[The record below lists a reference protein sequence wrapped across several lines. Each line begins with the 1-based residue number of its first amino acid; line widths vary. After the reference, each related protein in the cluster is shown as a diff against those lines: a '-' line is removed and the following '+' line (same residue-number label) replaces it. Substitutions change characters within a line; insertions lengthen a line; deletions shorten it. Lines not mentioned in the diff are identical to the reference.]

1 MDMRRQLVRITGLV
15 LLAMCW
21 APLSWAAQGWQ
32 PLTEKI
38 NKSEHDPRQ
47 YEAIKLANGMTVL
60 LVSDAQAPKSLAA
73 LALPVGSL
81 EDPNSQLGLAHYLEH
96 MVLMGSKRYPEPENL
111 SEFLKKHG
119 GSHNAST
126 ASYRT
131 AFYLEVEN
139 DALEPAVDRMADA
152 IAEPLLDPGNADRER
167 NAVNAELTMARSRDG
182 MRMAQVG
189 AETLNPAHPS
199 ARFSGGNLDT
209 LKDKPDSKLHDEL
222 TGFYKRYYSANLMM
236 GVLYGNQPLP
246 QLADIAAKTFGRVPN
261 HDASV
266 PPITVPAVT
275 PEQQGIIIHYVPAQP
290 RKQLKVEFRIDNN
303 SAAFRSKTDTYIS
316 YLIGNRSKNTLS
328 DWLQKQGLADAI
340 NAGADPMV
348 DRNGGVFA
356 ISVSLTD
363 KGLAQRD
370 QVVAAIFN
378 YLKMLRS
385 EGIKQ
390 SYFDEISHVLNLD
403 FRYPSITR
411 DMDYI
416 EWLVDTMLR
425 VPVEHALDAPYLAD
439 RYDPK
444 AIAER
449 LDAMTPQN
457 ARIWFVSP
465 DEPHNKTAYF
475 VNAPYQVDKITP
487 QRFTQWQQL
496 ESGISL
502 SLPALNPYIPD
513 DFTLTKPSHEFK
525 KPERVVDKPGLRVL
539 YMPSRYFA
547 DEPKADV
554 TVAFRNAKTMD
565 SARNQVLFSL
575 TDYLAGLAL
584 DQLSYQASVGGLSFS
599 TSPNNGLMFNANG
612 FTQRLPQLLTALIEG
627 YSSFTPTED
636 QLAQAKS
643 WYLEQLDAAE
653 KGKAFELAIQPV
665 QMVSRVPYSER
676 SERREVLKT
685 LTLKDVLAYRDSLLA
700 EATPEL
706 LVVGNMS
713 KQQVDTLA
721 STLKHRLGCT
731 GSEWW
736 HGEDVVV
743 DKNHLANLQ
752 QVGSSTDSA
761 LAAVYVPTG
770 YDEVTGM
777 AYSSLLGQIIQPWFY
792 SQLRTQ
798 EQLGYAVFAFPM
810 SVGRQWGVGFL
821 LQSNSKQPAYLY
833 QRYQDF
839 YPKTEKRLR
848 EMSEADFEQYKQ
860 ALINELK
867 QRPQTLSEE
876 ASRFANDFDR
886 GNFAFDTRQKL
897 IAQVQQLT
905 PAKLADYFHQAVIQP
920 QGLAV
925 LSQVSGSGQD
935 KADYAAPN
943 DWVTYPNAS
952 VLQQILPRKVATP

>member
-1 MDMRRQLVRITGLV
+1 MRRQLVRIIGLV

-935 KADYAAPN
+935 KADYAAPK

-952 VLQQILPRKVATP
+952 ALQQILPRKVAMP

>member
-1 MDMRRQLVRITGLV
+1 
-15 LLAMCW
+15 MCW

-525 KPERVVDKPGLRVL
+525 KPEKVVDKPGLRVL

-848 EMSEADFEQYKQ
+848 DMSEADFEQYKQ

-935 KADYAAPN
+935 KADYAAPK

-952 VLQQILPRKVATP
+952 ALQQILPRKVATP

>member
-1 MDMRRQLVRITGLV
+1 MRRQLVRITGLV

-261 HDASV
+261 HDVSV

-303 SAAFRSKTDTYIS
+303 SAAFRSKIDTYIS

-848 EMSEADFEQYKQ
+848 DMSEADFEQYKQ

-935 KADYAAPN
+935 KADYAAPK

-952 VLQQILPRKVATP
+952 ALQQILPRKVATP

>member
-1 MDMRRQLVRITGLV
+1 MRRQLVRITGLV

-182 MRMAQVG
+182 MRMAQVS

-525 KPERVVDKPGLRVL
+525 KPEKVVDKPGLRVL

-848 EMSEADFEQYKQ
+848 DMSEADFEQYKQ

-935 KADYAAPN
+935 KADYAAPK

-952 VLQQILPRKVATP
+952 ALQQILPRKVATP

>member
-1 MDMRRQLVRITGLV
+1 MRRQLVRITGLV

-21 APLSWAAQGWQ
+21 ASLSWAAQGWQ

-848 EMSEADFEQYKQ
+848 DMSEADFEQYKQ

-935 KADYAAPN
+935 KADYAAPK

-952 VLQQILPRKVATP
+952 ALQQILPRKVATP

>member
-1 MDMRRQLVRITGLV
+1 MRRQLVRITGLV

-465 DEPHNKTAYF
+465 DEPHNKAAYF

-848 EMSEADFEQYKQ
+848 DMSEADFEQYKQ

-935 KADYAAPN
+935 KADYAAPK

-952 VLQQILPRKVATP
+952 ALQQILPRKVATP

>member
-1 MDMRRQLVRITGLV
+1 MRRQLVRITGLV

-222 TGFYKRYYSANLMM
+222 TSFYKRYYSANLMM

-848 EMSEADFEQYKQ
+848 DMSEADFEQYKQ

-935 KADYAAPN
+935 KADYAAPK
-943 DWVTYPNAS
+943 DWSTYPNAS
-952 VLQQILPRKVATP
+952 ALQQILPRKVATP

>member
-1 MDMRRQLVRITGLV
+1 MRRQLARITGLV

-32 PLTEKI
+32 PLAEKI
-38 NKSEHDPRQ
+38 NKSDHDPRQ
-47 YEAIKLANGMTVL
+47 YQAIKLANGMTVL

-96 MVLMGSKRYPEPENL
+96 MVLMGSKRYPQPENL
-111 SEFLKKHG
+111 AEFLKKHG

-139 DALEPAVDRMADA
+139 DALAPAVDRMADA

-209 LKDKPDSKLHDEL
+209 LKDKPGSKLHDEL
-222 TGFYKRYYSANLMM
+222 TSFYQRYYSGNLMM
-236 GVLYGNQPLP
+236 GVLYSSKPLP
-246 QLADIAAKTFGRVPN
+246 ELAELAANTFGKVPN
-261 HDASV
+261 REASV

-303 SAAFRSKTDTYIS
+303 SAEFRSKTDTYIS
-316 YLIGNRSKNTLS
+316 YLIGNRSQNTLS

-348 DRNGGVFA
+348 DRNGGVFS

-363 KGLAQRD
+363 KGLAKRD
-370 QVVAAIFN
+370 EVIAAIFN

-425 VPVEHALDAPYLAD
+425 VPVEHTLDAPYLAD
-439 RYDPK
+439 RYDAK

-465 DEPHNKTAYF
+465 NEPHNKMAYF
-475 VNAPYQVDKITP
+475 VNAPYQVDKIEP
-487 QRFTQWQQL
+487 QRFEQWQQL
-496 ESGISL
+496 GKGISL

-513 DFTLTKPSHEFK
+513 DFTLNKPSHEFK
-525 KPERVVDKPGLRVL
+525 KPEMVVDQPGLRVL

-575 TDYLAGLAL
+575 TDYLAGISL
-584 DQLSYQASVGGLSFS
+584 DQLSYQASIGGLSFS

-612 FTQRLPQLLTALIEG
+612 FTQRLPQLLTSLIEG
-627 YSSFTPTED
+627 YSNFTPTED

-643 WYLEQLDAAE
+643 WYLEQLDSAE

-700 EATPEL
+700 DATPEL

-731 GSEWW
+731 GIEWW
-736 HGEDVVV
+736 HGEDVEVA
-743 DKNHLANLQ
+743 KKQLANLQ
-752 QVGSSTDSA
+752 RAGSSTDSA

-798 EQLGYAVFAFPM
+798 EQLGYAVFAFPI
-810 SVGRQWGVGFL
+810 SVGRQWGIGFL

-848 EMSEADFEQYKQ
+848 EMKDADFEQYKQ
-860 ALINELK
+860 AMINELK

-886 GNFAFDTRQKL
+886 GNFTFDTREKL
-897 IAQVQQLT
+897 IEQVKQLT
-905 PAKLADYFHQAVIQP
+905 PTKLADYFHQAVIQP

-925 LSQVSGSGQD
+925 LSQVSGSGQE
-935 KADYAAPN
+935 KADYAVQQ

-952 VLQQILPRKVATP
+952 ALQQTLPRKVATP

>member
-1 MDMRRQLVRITGLV
+1 MRRQLVRITGLV

-266 PPITVPAVT
+266 PPIAVPAVT

-935 KADYAAPN
+935 KADYAAPK

-952 VLQQILPRKVATP
+952 ALQQILPRKVATP

>member
-1 MDMRRQLVRITGLV
+1 MRRQLVRITGLV

-935 KADYAAPN
+935 KADYAAPK

-952 VLQQILPRKVATP
+952 ALQQILPRKVATP

>member
-1 MDMRRQLVRITGLV
+1 MRRQLVRITGLV

-21 APLSWAAQGWQ
+21 APLSWAVQGWQ

-848 EMSEADFEQYKQ
+848 DMSEADFEQYKQ

-935 KADYAAPN
+935 KADYAAPK

-952 VLQQILPRKVATP
+952 ALQQILPRKVATP

>member
-1 MDMRRQLVRITGLV
+1 MRRQLVRITGLV

-152 IAEPLLDPGNADRER
+152 IAEPLLDPGNVDRER

-848 EMSEADFEQYKQ
+848 DMSEADFEQYKQ

-935 KADYAAPN
+935 KADYAAPK

-952 VLQQILPRKVATP
+952 ALQQILPRKVATP

>member
-1 MDMRRQLVRITGLV
+1 MRRQLARITGLV
-15 LLAMCW
+15 LLVMFW

-32 PLTEKI
+32 PLAEKI
-38 NKSEHDPRQ
+38 NKSDHDPRQ
-47 YEAIKLANGMTVL
+47 YQAIKLANGMTVL
-60 LVSDAQAPKSLAA
+60 LVSDPQAPKSLAA

-96 MVLMGSKRYPEPENL
+96 MVLMGSKRYPQPENL

-139 DALEPAVDRMADA
+139 DALAPAVDRMADA

-209 LKDKPDSKLHDEL
+209 LKDKPGSKLHDEL
-222 TGFYKRYYSANLMM
+222 TAFYQRYYSANLMM
-236 GVLYGNQPLP
+236 GVLYSNQPLP
-246 QLADIAAKTFGRVPN
+246 ELAELAAKTFGRVPDR
-261 HDASV
+261 DATV
-266 PPITVPAVT
+266 PPIEVPSVT

-303 SAAFRSKTDTYIS
+303 SAEFRSKTDTYIS
-316 YLIGNRSKNTLS
+316 YLIGNRSQNTLS

-348 DRNGGVFA
+348 DRNGGVFS

-363 KGLAQRD
+363 KGLAKRD
-370 QVVAAIFN
+370 EVVAAIFN

-425 VPVEHALDAPYLAD
+425 VPVEHTLDAPYLAD
-439 RYDPK
+439 RYDAK

-465 DEPHNKTAYF
+465 NEPHNKMAYF

-487 QRFTQWQQL
+487 QRFEQWQQL
-496 ESGISL
+496 GKGISL

-513 DFTLTKPSHEFK
+513 DFSLTKPSHEFK
-525 KPERVVDKPGLRVL
+525 KPEMVVDQPGLRVL

-575 TDYLAGLAL
+575 TDYLAGISL

-599 TSPNNGLMFNANG
+599 TSPNNGLVFNANG
-612 FTQRLPQLLTALIEG
+612 FTQRLPQLLTSLIEG

-636 QLAQAKS
+636 QLTQAKS
-643 WYLEQLDAAE
+643 WYLEQLDSAE

-665 QMVSRVPYSER
+665 QMISRVPYSER

-700 EATPEL
+700 DATPEL

-731 GSEWW
+731 GIEWW
-736 HGEDVVV
+736 HGEDVEVA
-743 DKNHLANLQ
+743 KKQLANLQ
-752 QVGSSTDSA
+752 RAGSSTDSA

-798 EQLGYAVFAFPM
+798 EQLGYAVFAFPT
-810 SVGRQWGVGFL
+810 SVGRQWGIGFL

-848 EMSEADFEQYKQ
+848 EMKEADFEQYKQ
-860 ALINELK
+860 AMINELK

-876 ASRFANDFDR
+876 AGRFANDFDR
-886 GNFAFDTRQKL
+886 GNFAFDTRHKL
-897 IAQVQQLT
+897 IEQIKQLT
-905 PAKLADYFHQAVIQP
+905 PTKLADYFHQAVIQP

-925 LSQVSGSGQD
+925 LSQVSGSGQE
-935 KADYAAPN
+935 KADYAVQPG
-943 DWVTYPNAS
+943 WVTYPNAS
-952 VLQQILPRKVATP
+952 ALQKTLPRKVATP

>member
-1 MDMRRQLVRITGLV
+1 MRRQLARITGLV
-15 LLAMCW
+15 LVVIFW

-32 PLTEKI
+32 PLAEKI
-38 NKSEHDPRQ
+38 NKSDHDPRQ
-47 YEAIKLANGMTVL
+47 YQAIKLTNGMTVL

-96 MVLMGSKRYPEPENL
+96 MVLMGSKRYPQPENL

-139 DALEPAVDRMADA
+139 DALAPAVDRMADA

-209 LKDKPDSKLHDEL
+209 LKDKPGSKLHDEL
-222 TGFYKRYYSANLMM
+222 TAFYQRYYSANLMM
-236 GVLYGNQPLP
+236 GVLYSNQPLP
-246 QLADIAAKTFGRVPN
+246 ELAELAAKTFGKVPN
-261 HDASV
+261 RDASV

-303 SAAFRSKTDTYIS
+303 SAEFRSKTDTYIS
-316 YLIGNRSKNTLS
+316 YLIGNRSQNTLS

-348 DRNGGVFA
+348 DRNGGVFS

-363 KGLAQRD
+363 KGLAKRD
-370 QVVAAIFN
+370 EVVAAIFN

-425 VPVEHALDAPYLAD
+425 VPVEHTLDAPYLAD
-439 RYDPK
+439 RYDAK

-465 DEPHNKTAYF
+465 NEPHNKMAYF

-487 QRFTQWQQL
+487 QRFEQWQQL
-496 ESGISL
+496 GKGISL
-502 SLPALNPYIPD
+502 SLPTLNPYIPD
-513 DFTLTKPSHEFK
+513 DFSLNKPSHEFK
-525 KPERVVDKPGLRVL
+525 KPEMVVDQPGLRVL

-575 TDYLAGLAL
+575 TDYLAGISL

-599 TSPNNGLMFNANG
+599 TSPNNGLEFNANG
-612 FTQRLPQLLTALIEG
+612 FTQRLPQLLTSLIEG

-643 WYLEQLDAAE
+643 WYLEQLDSAE

-731 GSEWW
+731 GIEWW
-736 HGEDVVV
+736 HGEDVEVT
-743 DKNHLANLQ
+743 KSQLANLQ
-752 QVGSSTDSA
+752 RAGSSTDSA

-810 SVGRQWGVGFL
+810 SVGRQWGIGFL

-848 EMSEADFEQYKQ
+848 EMKEADFEQYKQ
-860 ALINELK
+860 AMINELK

-876 ASRFANDFDR
+876 AGRFSNDFDR
-886 GNFAFDTRQKL
+886 GNFAFDTRHKL
-897 IAQVQQLT
+897 IEQIKQLT
-905 PAKLADYFHQAVIQP
+905 PTKLADYFHQAVIKP

-925 LSQVSGSGQD
+925 LSQVSGSGQE
-935 KADYAAPN
+935 KADYAVQPN
-943 DWVTYPNAS
+943 WVTYPNAS
-952 VLQQILPRKVATP
+952 ALQKTLPRKVATP

>member
-1 MDMRRQLVRITGLV
+1 MRRQLVRITGLV

-685 LTLKDVLAYRDSLLA
+685 LTLKDVLAYRDNLLA

-848 EMSEADFEQYKQ
+848 DMSEADFEQYKQ

-935 KADYAAPN
+935 KADYAAPK

-952 VLQQILPRKVATP
+952 ALQQILPRKVATP

>member
-1 MDMRRQLVRITGLV
+1 MDIRRQLARITGLV
-15 LLAMCW
+15 LLVMFW

-32 PLTEKI
+32 PLAEKI
-38 NKSEHDPRQ
+38 NKSDHDPRQ
-47 YEAIKLANGMTVL
+47 YQAIKLANGMTVL
-60 LVSDAQAPKSLAA
+60 LVSDPQAPKSLAA

-96 MVLMGSKRYPEPENL
+96 MVLMGSKRYPQPENL

-139 DALEPAVDRMADA
+139 DALAPAVDRMADA

-209 LKDKPDSKLHDEL
+209 LKDKPGSKLHDEL
-222 TGFYKRYYSANLMM
+222 TAFYQRYYSANLMM
-236 GVLYGNQPLP
+236 GVLYSNQPLP
-246 QLADIAAKTFGRVPN
+246 ELAELAAKTFGRVPN
-261 HDASV
+261 RDATV
-266 PPITVPAVT
+266 PPIEVPSVT

-303 SAAFRSKTDTYIS
+303 SAEFRSKTDTYIS
-316 YLIGNRSKNTLS
+316 YLIGNRSQNTLS

-348 DRNGGVFA
+348 DRNGGVFS

-363 KGLAQRD
+363 KGLAKRD
-370 QVVAAIFN
+370 EVVAAIFN

-425 VPVEHALDAPYLAD
+425 VPVEHTLDAPYLAD
-439 RYDPK
+439 RYDAK

-465 DEPHNKTAYF
+465 NEPHNKMAYF

-487 QRFTQWQQL
+487 QRFEQWQQL
-496 ESGISL
+496 GKGISL

-513 DFTLTKPSHEFK
+513 DFSLTKPSHEFK
-525 KPERVVDKPGLRVL
+525 KPEMVVDQPGLRVL

-575 TDYLAGLAL
+575 TDYLAGISL

-599 TSPNNGLMFNANG
+599 TSPNNGLVFNANG
-612 FTQRLPQLLTALIEG
+612 FTQRLPQLLTSLIEG

-636 QLAQAKS
+636 QLTQAKS
-643 WYLEQLDAAE
+643 WYLEQLDSAE

-665 QMVSRVPYSER
+665 QMISRVPYSER

-700 EATPEL
+700 DATPEL

-731 GSEWW
+731 GIEWW
-736 HGEDVVV
+736 HGEDVEVA
-743 DKNHLANLQ
+743 KKQLANLQ
-752 QVGSSTDSA
+752 RAGSSTDSA

-798 EQLGYAVFAFPM
+798 EQLGYAVFAFPT
-810 SVGRQWGVGFL
+810 SVGRQWGIGFL

-848 EMSEADFEQYKQ
+848 EMKEADFEQYKQ
-860 ALINELK
+860 AMINELK

-876 ASRFANDFDR
+876 AGRFANDFDR
-886 GNFAFDTRQKL
+886 GNFAFDTRHKL
-897 IAQVQQLT
+897 IEQIKQLT
-905 PAKLADYFHQAVIQP
+905 PTKLADYFHQAVIQP

-925 LSQVSGSGQD
+925 LSQVSGSGQE
-935 KADYAAPN
+935 KADYAVQPG
-943 DWVTYPNAS
+943 WVTYPNAS
-952 VLQQILPRKVATP
+952 ALQKTLPRKVATP

>member
-1 MDMRRQLVRITGLV
+1 MRRQLARITGLV

-32 PLTEKI
+32 PLAEKI

-60 LVSDAQAPKSLAA
+60 LVSDVQAPKSLAA

-209 LKDKPDSKLHDEL
+209 LKDKPGSKLHDEL

-303 SAAFRSKTDTYIS
+303 SAAFRSKTDTYIG

-496 ESGISL
+496 GSGISL

-525 KPERVVDKPGLRVL
+525 KPEMVVDKHGLRVL

-731 GSEWW
+731 GIEWW

-743 DKNHLANLQ
+743 DKNQLANLQ

-905 PAKLADYFHQAVIQP
+905 PTKLADYFHQAVIQP

-935 KADYAAPN
+935 KADYAAPK

-952 VLQQILPRKVATP
+952 ALQQILPRKVATP

>member
-1 MDMRRQLVRITGLV
+1 MRRQLARITGLV
-15 LLAMCW
+15 LLVMFW

-32 PLTEKI
+32 PLAEKI
-38 NKSEHDPRQ
+38 NKSDHDPRQ
-47 YEAIKLANGMTVL
+47 YQAIKLANGMTVL
-60 LVSDAQAPKSLAA
+60 LVSDPQAPKSLAA

-96 MVLMGSKRYPEPENL
+96 MVLMGSKRYPQPENL

-139 DALEPAVDRMADA
+139 DALAPAVDRMADA

-209 LKDKPDSKLHDEL
+209 LKDKPGSKLHDEL
-222 TGFYKRYYSANLMM
+222 TAFYQHYYSANLMM
-236 GVLYGNQPLP
+236 GVLYSNQPLP
-246 QLADIAAKTFGRVPN
+246 ELAELAAKTFGRVPDR
-261 HDASV
+261 DATV
-266 PPITVPAVT
+266 PPIDVPAVT

-303 SAAFRSKTDTYIS
+303 SAEFRSKTDTYIS
-316 YLIGNRSKNTLS
+316 YLIGNRSQNTLS

-348 DRNGGVFA
+348 DRNGGVFS

-363 KGLAQRD
+363 KGLAKRD
-370 QVVAAIFN
+370 EVVAAIFN
-378 YLKMLRS
+378 YLKMLRT

-425 VPVEHALDAPYLAD
+425 VPVEHTLDAPYLAD
-439 RYDPK
+439 RYDAK

-465 DEPHNKTAYF
+465 NEPHNKMAYF

-487 QRFTQWQQL
+487 QRFEQWQQL
-496 ESGISL
+496 GKGISL

-513 DFTLTKPSHEFK
+513 DFSLTKPSHEFK
-525 KPERVVDKPGLRVL
+525 KPEMVVDQPGLRVL

-575 TDYLAGLAL
+575 TDYLAGISL

-599 TSPNNGLMFNANG
+599 TSPNNGLVFNANG
-612 FTQRLPQLLTALIEG
+612 FTQRLPQLLTSLIEG

-636 QLAQAKS
+636 QLTQAKS
-643 WYLEQLDAAE
+643 WYLEQLDSAE

-665 QMVSRVPYSER
+665 QMISRVPYSER

-700 EATPEL
+700 DATPEL

-731 GSEWW
+731 GIEWW
-736 HGEDVVV
+736 HGEDVEVA
-743 DKNHLANLQ
+743 KKQLANLQ
-752 QVGSSTDSA
+752 RAGSSTDSA

-798 EQLGYAVFAFPM
+798 EQLGYAVFAFPT
-810 SVGRQWGVGFL
+810 SVGRQWGIGFL

-848 EMSEADFEQYKQ
+848 EMKEADFEQYKQ
-860 ALINELK
+860 AMINELK

-876 ASRFANDFDR
+876 AGRFANDFDR
-886 GNFAFDTRQKL
+886 GNFAFDTRHKL
-897 IAQVQQLT
+897 IEQIKQLT
-905 PAKLADYFHQAVIQP
+905 PTKLADYFHQAVIQP

-925 LSQVSGSGQD
+925 LSQVSGSGQE
-935 KADYAAPN
+935 KADYAVQLG
-943 DWVTYPNAS
+943 WVTYPNAS
-952 VLQQILPRKVATP
+952 ALQKTLPRKVATP

>member
-1 MDMRRQLVRITGLV
+1 MRRQLVRITGLV

-643 WYLEQLDAAE
+643 WYLEQLDSAE

-848 EMSEADFEQYKQ
+848 DMSEADFEQYKQ

-935 KADYAAPN
+935 KADYAAPK
-943 DWVTYPNAS
+943 DWATYPNAS
-952 VLQQILPRKVATP
+952 ALQQILPRKVATP

>member
-1 MDMRRQLVRITGLV
+1 MRRQLVRITGLV

-848 EMSEADFEQYKQ
+848 DMSEADFEQYKQ

-920 QGLAV
+920 HGLAV

-935 KADYAAPN
+935 KADYAAPK

-952 VLQQILPRKVATP
+952 ALQQILPRKVATP

>member
-1 MDMRRQLVRITGLV
+1 MRRQLVRITGLV

-363 KGLAQRD
+363 KGLAQCD

-848 EMSEADFEQYKQ
+848 DMSEADFEQYKQ

-935 KADYAAPN
+935 KADYAAPK
-943 DWVTYPNAS
+943 DWSTYPNAS
-952 VLQQILPRKVATP
+952 ALQQILPRKVATP